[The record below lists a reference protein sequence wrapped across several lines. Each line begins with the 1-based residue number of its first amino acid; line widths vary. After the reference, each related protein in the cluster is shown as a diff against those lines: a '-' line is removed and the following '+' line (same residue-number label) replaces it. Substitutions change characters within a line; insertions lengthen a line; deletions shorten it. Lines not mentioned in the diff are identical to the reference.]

1 MPADELAGHLTR
13 ICERENINAEAEAV
27 TAIARAAEGSV
38 RDALSLLD
46 QAAAMTADK
55 LSPDS
60 IADMLGRPGRQDS
73 ITILGA
79 ALKGDAAGALAALA
93 SAMANGAEPEMVI
106 ADLLDLVHRASLKAA
121 GAASRRFSRLRRH
134 LCPELAELGIAR
146 LGRAWQMLLKGHGEV
161 TSAPQ
166 PGAAAE
172 MLVIRLA
179 HLANM
184 PTPGEIV
191 RKLADPARPRHSKRR
206 RPHQMLRRQTRRQ
219 LHGRPATSNDGGRA
233 WRADCARSATAGD
246 SAAGCNAR
254 CRAGS
259 ARGAQPTTL
268 LDVSELADAHDEPL
282 LAALIRTHVRL
293 VRMQPGLLEINLTD
307 GAPETLPGD
316 MARQL
321 TRWTDTRWMVSLSD
335 GAGGRTISEERQAA
349 RQKQRD
355 DLAETPV
362 IKSIFETFPGAEIE
376 SVRPAGQQDEE
387 PSQ

>member
-1 MPADELAGHLTR
+1 MMAAGHVEPPTPVPPQP
-13 ICERENINAEAEAV
+13 V
-27 TAIARAAEGSV
+27 TAPPVAKPDAAPEARAA
-38 RDALSLLD
+38 
-46 QAAAMTADK
+46 
-55 LSPDS
+55 
-60 IADMLGRPGRQDS
+60 
-73 ITILGA
+73 
-79 ALKGDAAGALAALA
+79 
-93 SAMANGAEPEMVI
+93 
-106 ADLLDLVHRASLKAA
+106 
-121 GAASRRFSRLRRH
+121 
-134 LCPELAELGIAR
+134 
-146 LGRAWQMLLKGHGEV
+146 
-161 TSAPQ
+161 
-166 PGAAAE
+166 
-172 MLVIRLA
+172 
-179 HLANM
+179 
-184 PTPGEIV
+184 
-191 RKLADPARPRHSKRR
+191 
-206 RPHQMLRRQTRRQ
+206 
-219 LHGRPATSNDGGRA
+219 
-233 WRADCARSATAGD
+233 
-246 SAAGCNAR
+246 
-254 CRAGS
+254 
-259 ARGAQPTTL
+259 AQPTTL